1 MHKTNIIKINNIDD
15 AEDNIMKE
23 FKTAF
28 KSRISS
34 YMIKNVNNNDL
45 EINFFFKLIHENLV
59 KLIKNKLSEF
69 NQLKINLELFANYIL
84 PTKEAREIKSFNT
97 KNKIFTLSTNLNEE
111 LEQMY
116 EIMKTKMSEF
126 AEKDSGK

>member
-45 EINFFFKLIHENLV
+45 EIKFFF
-59 KLIKNKLSEF
+59 
-69 NQLKINLELFANYIL
+69 
-84 PTKEAREIKSFNT
+84 
-97 KNKIFTLSTNLNEE
+97 LN
-111 LEQMY
+111 
-116 EIMKTKMSEF
+116 
-126 AEKDSGK
+126 

>member
-1 MHKTNIIKINNIDD
+1 MLT
-15 AEDNIMKE
+15 IM
-23 FKTAF
+23 
-28 KSRISS
+28 IW
-34 YMIKNVNNNDL
+34 I
-45 EINFFFKLIHENLV
+45 FFFLLIHENLV

-84 PTKEAREIKSFNT
+84 PTKEVREIKSFNT